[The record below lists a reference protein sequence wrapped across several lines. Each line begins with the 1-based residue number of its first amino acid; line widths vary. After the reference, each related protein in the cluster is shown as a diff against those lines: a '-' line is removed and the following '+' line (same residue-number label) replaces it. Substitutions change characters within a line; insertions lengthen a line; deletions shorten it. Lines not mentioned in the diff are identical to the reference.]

1 MLALYVCSY
10 GVLLHARPSPCLGNR
25 TVRSADLCDF
35 VKRFKQSTAFAYR
48 KAHKE
53 SLWQPGY
60 HERILRDDE
69 ATEAVVRYLLENPI
83 RGGLAKEIGEYPFAG
98 SDVYTMPELL
108 TAWDKKT

>member
-1 MLALYVCSY
+1 MPDHLHVLATGQSE
-10 GVLLHARPSPCLGNR
+10 R
-25 TVRSADLCDF
+25 ADLRDF
-35 VKRFKQSTAFAYR
+35 LKRFKQSTAFAYR

-60 HERILRDDE
+60 FEKVLRDDE
-69 ATEAVVRYLLENPI
+69 ATETVVRYILENPV

-98 SDVYTMPELL
+98 SDVYTLSELL